1 MYDQLE
7 KLIRLQELDR
17 ETARISQKIAEIE
30 PQIEETRIHLAAA
43 ERALEE
49 GKAKVEA
56 SRKERRAA
64 EKELEVQIDKRRKF
78 QEQQGKVKTN
88 KEYQALMGELETL
101 KVAETA
107 AEDRILALME
117 GQAEAE
123 RLLPG
128 LTAEVA
134 RERAA
139 FQEKEKVL
147 RAAEAKLRDEL
158 AAAESARGAVVATLE
173 QASLQTYQRIQ
184 KLRGNLVV
192 VEAREEFCLGCRTK
206 LPPQQFM
213 EAMSNSTLKACPHC
227 HRILYYVRPE
237 IGASPAPAAEAQ
249 PPAGAGGADAGPP
262 A

>member
-7 KLIRLQELDR
+7 KLIRLQELDL
-17 ETARISQKIAEIE
+17 EAARLGQKLAEIG
-30 PQIEETRIHLAAA
+30 PQIEESRFHLAAA

-49 GKAKVEA
+49 GKAKVETA
-56 SRKERRAA
+56 RKDRRVA

-78 QEQQGKVKTN
+78 QEQQSKVKTN
-88 KEYQALMGELETL
+88 KEYQALMTELETL

-107 AEDRILALME
+107 AEDRILSLME
-117 GQAEAE
+117 GQAESE

-134 RERAA
+134 REKGG
-139 FQEKEKVL
+139 FQEKERVL
-147 RAAEAKLRDEL
+147 RAAETQLRGEL
-158 AAAESARGAVVATLE
+158 AVAESARAGVVATLE
-173 QASLQTYQRIQ
+173 PASLQTYQRIQ
-184 KLRGNLVV
+184 RLRGNLVV

-227 HRILYYVRPE
+227 HRILFYVRPE
-237 IGASPAPAAEAQ
+237 TGPVPVAPAAAPADAA
-249 PPAGAGGADAGPP
+249 PPA
-262 A
+262 

>member
-17 ETARISQKIAEIE
+17 ETSRLAQRLAEIE
-30 PQIEETRIHLAAA
+30 PQIEETRFHLAAA

-49 GKAKVEA
+49 GKARVES

-64 EKELEVQIDKRRKF
+64 EKDLEVQIDKRRKF
-78 QEQQGKVKTN
+78 QDQQGKVKTN
-88 KEYQALMGELETL
+88 KEYQALMVELEAL
-101 KVAETA
+101 KVAETE

-117 GQAEAE
+117 AQAESE

-134 RERAA
+134 RERTE
-139 FQEKEKVL
+139 FQEKERVL
-147 RAAEAKLRDEL
+147 RAAETQLRGEMGVS
-158 AAAESARGAVVATLE
+158 ESARAEVVATLGQPAL
-173 QASLQTYQRIQ
+173 QAYQRIQ
-184 KLRGNLVV
+184 RLRGNAV

-213 EAMSNSTLKACPHC
+213 EVMSNNALRTCPHC
-227 HRILYYVRPE
+227 HRILYYIRPE
-237 IGASPAPAAEAQ
+237 TGPV
-249 PPAGAGGADAGPP
+249 PAGAGPVPADAGP
-262 A
+262 AA

>member
-17 ETARISQKIAEIE
+17 ETARLGQQLAEIE

-49 GKAKVEA
+49 GKAKVES

-64 EKELEVQIDKRRKF
+64 EKDLEVQIDKRRKF
-78 QEQQGKVKTN
+78 QEQQSKVKTN
-88 KEYQALMGELETL
+88 KEYQALMVELETL

-123 RLLPG
+123 RLLPA

-134 RERAA
+134 RERAE
-139 FQEKEKVL
+139 FQEKERVL
-147 RAAEAKLRDEL
+147 RAAEAQLRTEL
-158 AAAESARGAVVATLE
+158 AAAESARGGVVATIGQPAL
-173 QASLQTYQRIQ
+173 QAYQRIQ
-184 KLRGNLVV
+184 KLRGNVVV

-213 EAMSNSTLKACPHC
+213 EVMSNSTLKACPHC
-227 HRILYYVRPE
+227 HRILFYVRPE
-237 IGASPAPAAEAQ
+237 TGPEPAADA
-249 PPAGAGGADAGPP
+249 PAGAGP
-262 A
+262 AA

>member
-1 MYDQLE
+1 MDAQLE
-7 KLIRLQELDR
+7 MLVRLQELDR
-17 ETARISQKIAEIE
+17 EAALLRQKIAEIA
-30 PQIEETRIHLAAA
+30 PQIEESRLHLA
-43 ERALEE
+43 
-49 GKAKVEA
+49 V
-56 SRKERRAA
+56 A
-64 EKELEVQIDKRRKF
+64 EKELTEGKERVEHAKKERRQAERDLDAQIEKLRKF
-78 QEQQGKVKTN
+78 EEQQGKVKTN

-134 RERAA
+134 RERAG

-147 RAAEAKLRDEL
+147 RAAEAKLREEL

-227 HRILYYVRPE
+227 HRILFYVRPE
-237 IGASPAPAAEAQ
+237 TGPVPVAPAAAPADAA
-249 PPAGAGGADAGPP
+249 PPA
-262 A
+262 

>member
-17 ETARISQKIAEIE
+17 ETAGISQKIAEIE

-43 ERALEE
+43 ERELEE
-49 GKAKVEA
+49 GKAKVE
-56 SRKERRAA
+56 STRKDRRTA
-64 EKELEVQIDKRRKF
+64 EKDLETQIDKRRKF
-78 QEQQGKVKTN
+78 QEQQSKVKTN
-88 KEYQALMGELETL
+88 KEYQALMGELESL

-134 RERAA
+134 RERAE

-147 RAAEAKLRDEL
+147 RAVEVKLRGEL
-158 AAAESARGAVVATLE
+158 AAAESARGVVVATLE
-173 QASLQTYQRIQ
+173 QVSLQTYQRIQ
-184 KLRGNLVV
+184 KLRGNFVV

-227 HRILYYVRPE
+227 HRILFYVKPE
-237 IGASPAPAAEAQ
+237 LGSSPAPAAGAPPEA
-249 PPAGAGGADAGPP
+249 GNADAGPT

>member
-17 ETARISQKIAEIE
+17 ETARLGQRLAEIE
-30 PQIEETRIHLAAA
+30 PQIEETRLHLAAA

-49 GKAKVEA
+49 GKAKVES
-56 SRKERRAA
+56 SRKERRDA
-64 EKELEVQIDKRRKF
+64 EKDLEVHIDKRRKF
-78 QEQQGKVKTN
+78 QEQQSKVKTN

-101 KVAETA
+101 RVAETA

-128 LTAEVA
+128 LTADVA
-134 RERAA
+134 RERAG
-139 FQEKEKVL
+139 FQEKERVL
-147 RAAEAKLRDEL
+147 RGAEEKLRGEL
-158 AAAESARGAVVATLE
+158 AAAEDARAGVVAVLE
-173 QASLQTYQRIQ
+173 PETLQTYQRIVR
-184 KLRGNLVV
+184 LRGSAVAEV
-192 VEAREEFCLGCRTK
+192 REEFCMGCRTK
-206 LPPQQFM
+206 VTSQNFM
-213 EAMSNSTLKACPHC
+213 EAMRNDRILHCPHC

-237 IGASPAPAAEAQ
+237 VRPATAPAATAE
-249 PPAGAGGADAGPP
+249 PGPP